1 MYLVSD
7 ASKLSEKCEWCDKNK
22 QWYTAGKDGVVVGV
36 HQPLLSVLK

>member
-1 MYLVSD
+1 MYLVSV
-7 ASKLSEKCEWCDKNK
+7 ASKPSEKCEWREKIQ